1 MAIYLPSLADVDNHQ
16 FSYKALSEDKNEIR
30 LLRIHKKKPS
40 SDQIQCDIFCVS
52 LDGALP
58 YNALSYTWGDPSD
71 PAFQIALNERAFM
84 VRKNLWEAL
93 NQLQSESQELTI
105 WIDAICINQNDLAER
120 SEQVCKMKSIFE
132 QAKQVMV

>member
-1 MAIYLPSLADVDNHQ
+1 
-16 FSYKALSEDKNEIR
+16 
-30 LLRIHKKKPS
+30 
-40 SDQIQCDIFCVS
+40 
-52 LDGALP
+52 
-58 YNALSYTWGDPSD
+58 
-71 PAFQIALNERAFM
+71 M